1 MKKRGGREE
10 ERRGEE
16 RKRRKNQAEES
27 LGATQGRAGGANSSG
42 AWRADR
48 FWMPAVGGIITV
60 LSRILPYLTLA
71 RPLFL
76 LH

>member
-1 MKKRGGREE
+1 MKRGGE

-16 RKRRKNQAEES
+16 RKRGKNDDRNEKP
-27 LGATQGRAGGANSSG
+27 GRGK

-48 FWMPAVGGIITV
+48 FWVPAVGGIITV

-76 LH
+76 LHELDKKARSQ